1 MAVSKTVMPDYGDFK
16 KRCRILARICL
27 PGLISFICI
36 CLFLFLSIVIIE
48 GYSISKM
55 MQKQRDFPVYQVVE
69 D

>member
-1 MAVSKTVMPDYGDFK
+1 MAVSRTFLPDYGVFK
-16 KRCRILARICL
+16 KRCCFIVRICL

-48 GYSISKM
+48 GYSISEM
-55 MQKQRDFPVYQVVE
+55 MQKERDFATYKVLE